1 MKNFKTIGTISAIL
15 VIINYF
21 GIALSEFLLSETW
34 LVTLMDEVIF
44 RLIFTFSLV
53 GFYFALTQY
62 LNQYGFKAI
71 SRLINILILV
81 EVVAFIF
88 RIAQYY
94 SDPLPGLILTIIYLS
109 VIILFI
115 AIGIKILNI
124 KNDQMLNLQQ
134 LKLFVKVMF
143 VTFGVIF
150 IMAILL
156 TTNNRIE
163 FMNSVYSIY
172 AIPYIFGLIFFIKLD
187 NEN

>member
-1 MKNFKTIGTISAIL
+1 M
-15 VIINYF
+15 
-21 GIALSEFLLSETW
+21 
-34 LVTLMDEVIF
+34 
-44 RLIFTFSLV
+44 
-53 GFYFALTQY
+53 
-62 LNQYGFKAI
+62 
-71 SRLINILILV
+71 
-81 EVVAFIF
+81 VAFIF